1 MNVKMKNIFAIIICC
16 LIATSCVNNS
26 PIVKNRKSNCI
37 IDLDTSV
44 YLPSSNDLFSKI
56 EIIPL
61 ETNKESL
68 LIYSSSLKHQVYKDK
83 HYFLSPKQNKLF
95 VFDRQGN
102 FVKTIDKTGNGP
114 GEYTMIYD
122 FEISRF
128 DDRLN
133 LMTPHGKVLIYDSDG
148 EKYLES
154 FDLPDS
160 IRAVHQFKILS
171 KDIYVFSS
179 SSEKSDLYFYSKLEN
194 SIKKSLVTMP
204 NFLFSTPY
212 NYGRTPFYY
221 YKDSLRYFMGYDG
234 TVFNIDPSNF
244 NLEKRY
250 FLDFGKQNFK
260 LSDLPTNESPMYYF
274 EYSKSMSD
282 KIVSSFARYFETHKY
297 LISWFRF
304 RNNVFHLFFNKIEN
318 NHLVVGKLKEGVEL
332 NFAFFETDTIY
343 GIVPVEFAHLYV
355 NDKVVDQENFNRYK
369 SLPEESNLILIKYTI
384 K

>member
-1 MNVKMKNIFAIIICC
+1 MKSIFLAITTYC
-16 LIATSCVNNS
+16 LIATSCVNN
-26 PIVKNRKSNCI
+26 PPKEKDLKSTCI

-44 YLPSSNDLFSKI
+44 FLPSVYDLFSNI

-61 ETNKESL
+61 ETNKESI
-68 LIYSSSLKHQVYKDK
+68 LIYSGSLKHQVYKEK

-128 DDRLN
+128 DDKLN
-133 LMTPHGKVLIYDSDG
+133 LMTPYGKVLIYDSDG
-148 EKYLES
+148 EKYIES
-154 FDLPDS
+154 FNLPDS

-179 SSEKSDLYFYSKLEN
+179 SSEKCDLYFYSKPEN

-204 NFLFSTPY
+204 NFLFSTPF

-244 NLEKRY
+244 DLGKRY
-250 FLDFGKQNFK
+250 YLDFGKQSFK
-260 LSDLPTNESPMYYF
+260 LSDLPVNETPMYYF
-274 EYSKSMSD
+274 EYSKNMSD

-297 LISWFRF
+297 LISWFRY
-304 RNNVFHLFFNKIEN
+304 RNNVYHLFFNKIN
-318 NHLVVGKLKEGVEL
+318 NRPLVVRKLKEDVEL
-332 NFAFFETDTIY
+332 NFTFFEKDTIY

-355 NDKVVDQENFNRYK
+355 NDKIVTQENFNTYK
-369 SLPEESNLILIKYTI
+369 SLPEESNLLLIKYSL